1 MKLLRFTFQNEAKWI
16 MIFSL
21 GVPAIG
27 FIVALVLIL
36 VLILLR
42 RL

>member
-21 GVPAIG
+21 GLPAIG
-27 FIVALVLIL
+27 FLIL
-36 VLILLR
+36 AAVLLVR
-42 RL
+42 RF

>member
-16 MIFSL
+16 MILSL
-21 GVPAIG
+21 GVPSIG
-27 FIVALVLIL
+27 FMVALV
-36 VLILLR
+36 VILLR